1 MGFSF
6 RIISLLAHLISEEIN
21 IDNYIDYIYIY
32 ICYNNSYYDFM
43 ISFLYIDYYS

>member
-6 RIISLLAHLISEEIN
+6 RIISLLAHLISEEIY

-32 ICYNNSYYDFM
+32 ICYNNNYDFR